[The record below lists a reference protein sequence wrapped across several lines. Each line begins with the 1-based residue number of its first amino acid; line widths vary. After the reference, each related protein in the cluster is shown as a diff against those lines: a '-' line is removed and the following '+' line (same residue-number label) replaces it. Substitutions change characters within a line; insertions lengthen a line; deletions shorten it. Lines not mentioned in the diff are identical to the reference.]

1 MKNPEP
7 RTKNSEL
14 KTTKVCF
21 VIMKAYP
28 LFNTE
33 VKSVFGGAEVD
44 FYNLATELAKD
55 RNFEVSCIV
64 ADYGQPDSEIRQNVT
79 LIKSLDFKKN
89 IISQTVSLWRAMKKA
104 NASIY
109 LQKTAAWGTLFVYMF
124 CKSYKRKFIYR
135 TAKKEECTGDWPKNI
150 LERKAFHFSLRRA
163 NAVLAQNVKDKENLN
178 SKLGIS
184 AAAIPNGHILSLSI
198 QTDRDII
205 LWVGRSTKVKRPELF
220 IKLVESAPD
229 KKFLMICQHGTGDSE
244 YDKLITYAKQV
255 KNLEFIERV
264 EFSEIDSFFQRARV
278 LVNTSDTEGF
288 PNTFIQACKA
298 GTPILSLNVNPDD
311 FLNKYKCG
319 LCANGSMDVL
329 NNMLDDILSP
339 AANEYSRNARKYAEE
354 NHDIKRIIE
363 QYKNRFYDL
372 TSGDK

>member
-1 MKNPEP
+1 VSGNAVQKPV
-7 RTKNSEL
+7 R
-14 KTTKVCF
+14 VCF

-28 LFNTE
+28 LFNPE
-33 VKSVFGGAEVD
+33 IKSIFGGAEVD

-55 RNFEVSCIV
+55 KNFEVNCIV

-79 LIKSLDFKKN
+79 IIKSLDFKKN
-89 IISQTVSLWRAMKKA
+89 IISQTVSLWRAMKNV

-109 LQKTAAWGTLFVYMF
+109 LQKTAAWGTLFVYLF
-124 CKSYKRKFIYR
+124 CKSHKRKFIYR

-163 NAVLAQNVKDKENLN
+163 DAVLAQNVKDKENLN

-184 AAAIPNGHILSLSI
+184 AAAIPNGHILSSSI
-198 QTDRDII
+198 QSERDII
-205 LWVGRSTKVKRPELF
+205 LWVGRSTQVKRPELF
-220 IKLVESAPD
+220 IELAESVPGI
-229 KKFLMICQHGTGDSE
+229 KFVMICQRGTGDNE
-244 YDKLITYAKQV
+244 YYSLIERANNV
-255 KNLEFIERV
+255 KNLEFIKRV
-264 EFSEIDSFFQRARV
+264 EFSEIDKYFERAKV

-329 NNMLDDILSP
+329 NNMLDEILSP
-339 AANEYSRNARKYAEE
+339 AANEYSRNARQYAEE

-363 QYKNRFYDL
+363 QYKNIFYDL

>member
-1 MKNPEP
+1 MKNPEL
-7 RTKNSEL
+7 RTKNSKL

-21 VIMKAYP
+21 VTMKAYS
-28 LFNTE
+28 LFNLE

-55 RNFEVSCIV
+55 NNFEVSCIV
-64 ADYGQPDSEIRQNVT
+64 ADYGQPDSEVRHNVK

-89 IISQTVSLWRAMKKA
+89 IISQTLSLWQAMNKA

-124 CKSYKRKFIYR
+124 CKLHKRKFIYR
-135 TAKKEECTGDWPKNI
+135 TAKKEESTGDWPKNI
-150 LERKAFHFSLRRA
+150 LERKAFHFSIRRA
-163 NAVLAQNVKDKENLN
+163 DAVLAQNVKDKENLN

-184 AAAIPNGHILSLSI
+184 AAAIPNGHKLSSSI
-198 QTDRDII
+198 QSDRDFI

-220 IKLVESAPD
+220 IKLAESAPD
-229 KKFLMICQHGTGDSE
+229 KKFLMICQRGTGDNE
-244 YDKLITYAKQV
+244 YDILISNAKKV
-255 KNLEFIERV
+255 NNLEYIERV
-264 EFSEIDSFFQRARV
+264 EFSEIDSYFQRAKV

-319 LCANGSMDVL
+319 LCANSDWITF
-329 NNMLDDILSP
+329 NNMLEEIIGPS
-339 AANEYSRNARKYAEE
+339 ANEYSKNARLYAKQ
-354 NHDIKRIIE
+354 NHDIKQIIE
-363 QYKNRFYDL
+363 QYKEIFNNLMD
-372 TSGDK
+372 GDN